1 MQKIKFVKSNLEYNV
16 SLKSN
21 VNRIVCTFENKSD
34 AKNAPISEGF
44 VEINE
49 HNSVVQ
55 GNYEQYKYI
64 YKEES
69 DGVTVILTT
78 DKNDVFVEVKPSITF
93 SASVG
98 GTINGET
105 VQTVDTYQEL
115 VVPKPIANEN
125 YEFVKWSPEIPTS
138 GNIEN
143 DVTFVAEFEYIPTL
157 EEVRETKIKEFNILC
172 SQTIET
178 GQDITLS
185 DGTVMHFDY
194 TQYNQMNMSDGANM
208 ALSTK
213 ESVPYYDSN
222 NNCYLFKA
230 IDMVTIYTTCKGY
243 VTYMLTLDHHLEAMI
258 RRMENKED
266 IEALT
271 FSEDSLDETTKA
283 EFDIVMAQAQIVSD
297 KYMENAIAVLGQENE
312 KSKTN
317 S

>member
-1 MQKIKFVKSNLEYNV
+1 MQKIRFVKSNLEYNV
-16 SLKSN
+16 SFKSN
-21 VNRIVCTFENKSD
+21 ANRIVCTFENESD

-49 HNSVVQ
+49 HNGVVQ

-64 YKEES
+64 YKKES
-69 DGVTVILTT
+69 NGVTIILTT
-78 DKNDVFVEVKPSITF
+78 DKNDVFVEVKPSVTF

-98 GTINGET
+98 GTIDGEA
-105 VQTVDTYQEL
+105 VQTVDTYAEL
-115 VVPKPIANEN
+115 VIPTPVANEN
-125 YEFVKWSPEIPTS
+125 YEFVEWSPSIPTE
-138 GNIEN
+138 GNIEKSISFTAYFKY
-143 DVTFVAEFEYIPTL
+143 VPTL
-157 EEVRETKIKEFNILC
+157 EEVREEKINEFNTIC
-172 SQTIET
+172 NQTIEA

-194 TQYNQMNMSDGANM
+194 TQYSQMNMSDGANM

-230 IDMVTIYTTCKGY
+230 IDMVTIYATCKGY

-266 IEALT
+266 IAALT
-271 FSEDSLDETTKA
+271 FSEGSLDETTKA
-283 EFDIVMAQAQIVSD
+283 EFDAVMAQAQIVSD
-297 KYMENAIAVLGQENE
+297 KYMENAIAVLG
-312 KSKTN
+312 
-317 S
+317 